1 MSAVMITGARGYI
14 GTALAERLSAEGHRL
29 RLVSRASRRSPAARF
44 PENQAEYVAADLRT
58 PETWLR
64 LLNDVDAVMHLSSRT
79 DLHAAEAN
87 PHEDYELNVE
97 PARALIHA
105 ARELKRA
112 IPVIFASTVTIVG
125 SAPPLPVSD
134 TTDDQPCSV
143 YDRHKLDC
151 ENMLLEATREAVLN
165 ACSLRLSN
173 VYGYGSGVAS
183 INSNRGILNAAMR
196 HAVQGRALTLYGN
209 GAYVRDFTFVG
220 DVVDAF
226 CRALASKE
234 VLNGGHYVIASGC
247 GHTLAEAFELVAQE
261 TLLCTGRAIEIRRVS
276 EPSDLHS
283 IERRNFVG
291 DSTRF
296 QKLAGWRPQVDLRS
310 GIRDYFE
317 RCLAASP
324 TSGAPNE
331 AA

>member
-1 MSAVMITGARGYI
+1 MSAVTITGARGYI
-14 GTALAERLSAEGHRL
+14 GTVLAERLGAEGHRL
-29 RLVSRASRRSPAARF
+29 RLVSRASRNPPVARF
-44 PENQAEYVAADLRT
+44 PERQVEYVAADLRN
-58 PETWLR
+58 PETWLS
-64 LLNDVDAVMHLSSRT
+64 LLNDVDAVVHLSSRT
-79 DLHAAEAN
+79 NLHAAEAN
-87 PHEDYELNVE
+87 PREDHELNVE
-97 PARALIHA
+97 PARALILA
-105 ARELKRA
+105 ARQLKRA

-125 SAPPLPVSD
+125 PAPRIPVSE
-134 TTDDQPCSV
+134 TTEDQPCSV

-151 ENMLLEATREAVLN
+151 ETMFLQATREGVLR

-196 HAVQGRALTLYGN
+196 HAAQGGALTLYGD
-209 GAYVRDFTFVG
+209 GAYVRDFTFIG

-234 VLNGGHYVIASGC
+234 VLNGRHYVIASGC

-261 TLLCTGRAIEIRRVS
+261 AFHRTGQAVEIRRLS
-276 EPSDLHS
+276 EPSVLHP

-291 DSTRF
+291 DSTVF
-296 QKLAGWRPQVDLRS
+296 QRLTGWRPHVDLRS

-317 RCLAASP
+317 RSLPGSR
-324 TSGAPNE
+324 TSGAPIE

>member
-1 MSAVMITGARGYI
+1 VGAVMITGARGYI
-14 GTALAERLSAEGHRL
+14 GTALAERLGAEGYRL
-29 RLVSRASRRSPAARF
+29 RLVSRVSQNSPVTRF
-44 PENQAEYVAADLRT
+44 PDRQVEYVAADLRN
-58 PETWLR
+58 PETWLC
-64 LLNDVDAVMHLSSRT
+64 LLNDIDAVVHLSSRT

-87 PHEDYELNVE
+87 PHEDHELNVE
-97 PARALIHA
+97 PAQALILA
-105 ARELKRA
+105 ARQLKRA

-125 SAPPLPVSD
+125 PAPRIPVSE
-134 TTDDQPCSV
+134 TTEDQPCSV

-151 ENMLLEATREAVLN
+151 ETMFLEATREGVLR

-196 HAVQGRALTLYGN
+196 HAAQGEAVTLYGS
-209 GAYVRDFTFVG
+209 GAYVRDFTFIG

-226 CRALASKE
+226 CRALASKH
-234 VLNGGHYVIASGC
+234 VLNGGRYVIACGC
-247 GHTLAEAFELVAQE
+247 GHTLAEVFQLVAQE
-261 TLLCTGRAIEIRRVS
+261 ALQYTGRAVEIRRVS
-276 EPSDLHS
+276 EPSDLHP

-291 DSTRF
+291 DSTMF
-296 QKLAGWRPQVDLRS
+296 QKLTDWRPQVDLRS
-310 GIRDYFE
+310 GIQDYFE
-317 RCLAASP
+317 RSLAASR